1 MNRLDLIETYD
12 MYESLLTEKEKEIF
26 NLYYEEDLT
35 LEEISDNLH
44 ITKSAVSKTLKV
56 TEKKLTTFEAKLHKL
71 ELKNTLKSIIKD
83 DNLDNIKERIT
94 KIIDLQEDS

>member
-12 MYESLLTEKEKEIF
+12 MYESLLTDKEKEIF

-35 LEEISDNLH
+35 LEETSDNLG

-56 TEKKLTTFEAKLHKL
+56 TEKKLLNFEEKLHKL

-94 KIIDLQEDS
+94 KIIDL

>member
-1 MNRLDLIETYD
+1 MNRLDLIEIYD
-12 MYESLLTEKEKEIF
+12 MYESLLTDKEKEIF

-56 TEKKLTTFEAKLHKL
+56 TEKKLLNFESKLHKL
-71 ELKNTLKSIIKD
+71 ELKNALKSIIKD
-83 DNLDNIKERIT
+83 NNLDNIKERIT
-94 KIIDLQEDS
+94 KIIDL

>member
-94 KIIDLQEDS
+94 KIIDL

>member
-1 MNRLDLIETYD
+1 MNRLDLIETFD

-56 TEKKLTTFEAKLHKL
+56 TEKILLNFEAKLHKL
-71 ELKNTLKSIIKD
+71 ELKNELKSIIKD
-83 DNLDNIKERIT
+83 NNLDNIKERIT
-94 KIIDLQEDS
+94 KIIDL

>member
-12 MYESLLTEKEKEIF
+12 MYEALLTDKEKEIF

-56 TEKKLTTFEAKLHKL
+56 TEKKLLNFEAKLHKL
-71 ELKNTLKSIIKD
+71 ELKNELKSIIKD
-83 DNLDNIKERIT
+83 DNLNNIKERIT
-94 KIIDLQEDS
+94 KIIDL

>member
-35 LEEISDNLH
+35 LEEISDNLD

-56 TEKKLTTFEAKLHKL
+56 TEKKLLNFEAKLHKL

-94 KIIDLQEDS
+94 KIIDL

>member
-12 MYESLLTEKEKEIF
+12 MYESLLTDKEKEIF

-44 ITKSAVSKTLKV
+44 ITKSAISKTLKV
-56 TEKKLTTFEAKLHKL
+56 TEKKLLNFEEKLHKL
-71 ELKNTLKSIIKD
+71 ELKNELKSIIKD
-83 DNLDNIKERIT
+83 NNLDNIKERIT
-94 KIIDLQEDS
+94 KIIDL

>member
-12 MYESLLTEKEKEIF
+12 MYESLLTDKEKEIF

-35 LEEISDNLH
+35 LEEISDNLG

-56 TEKKLTTFEAKLHKL
+56 TEKKLLNFEEKLHKL

-94 KIIDLQEDS
+94 KIIDL